1 YGAIMGHLY
10 PTEIRATANNTIM
23 NFGRAVG
30 GFSSVLIGFLMDR
43 YSLVIVMG
51 FLSVLYLISLSV
63 MLTIP
68 KLKSKTI

>member
-1 YGAIMGHLY
+1 
-10 PTEIRATANNTIM
+10 M

-30 GFSSVLIGFLMDR
+30 GFSSVLIGVLIDR
-43 YSLVIVMG
+43 YSVVIVMG

-68 KLKSKTI
+68 KLKSKAI